1 MKERELWVTYL
12 LWFFVGIFGVHKF
25 YLDKFGMGLLYLFTG
40 GLFMIGWFIDL
51 FTIPIQVARY
61 NARVRQRTGAA

>member
-1 MKERELWVTYL
+1 MRERELWVTYL
-12 LWFFVGIFGVHKF
+12 LGLFEVHKF
-25 YLDKFGMGLLYLFTG
+25 YLDKFGMGLLYLFTS
-40 GLFMIGWFIDL
+40 GLFMIGWFVDL